1 VLRLLAPLVLVV
13 SLAGCASFEP
23 LVPEPV
29 LEDIAA
35 VDRERNYDLAWQEI
49 AALNGMVERGDLDG
63 ISELTLVI
71 TARMHRLERGEPD
84 RLDDRTTWQRL
95 EEFSTQAAGRDLGAN
110 LQRLGPLSA
119 ELRAVFDAGDF
130 ERATQLSLE
139 IYAVAQLVDTGPR
152 GDERP

>member
-1 VLRLLAPLVLVV
+1 MLRLLSPLVVVMLLV
-13 SLAGCASFEP
+13 GCASFEP

-29 LEDIAA
+29 FDEIAA

-49 AALNGMVERGDLDG
+49 ATLNGMVERGDLDG

-71 TARMHRLERGEPD
+71 TARMHRLELGEPD

-95 EEFSTQAAGRDLGAN
+95 EEFSNQATRRDLGSN
-110 LQRLGPLSA
+110 LERLGPLSA
-119 ELRAVFDAGDF
+119 ELREVFDAGDF
-130 ERATQLSLE
+130 ERAVKLSLH